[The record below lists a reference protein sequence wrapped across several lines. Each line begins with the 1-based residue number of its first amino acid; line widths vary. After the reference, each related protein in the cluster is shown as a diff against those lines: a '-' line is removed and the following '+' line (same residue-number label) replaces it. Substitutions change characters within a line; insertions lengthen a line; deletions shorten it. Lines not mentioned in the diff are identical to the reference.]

1 MIHHYYKISNNVTIA
16 VANEQ
21 PLHLLQK
28 KYTMQINLFE
38 FIKIFIEIVES
49 GSLTQAA
56 ENLQIHRPAVTKALQ
71 QLEQHSGIRLMQ
83 RTTRRINLTPEGE
96 EFYRRSKPLLAQ
108 ADELLES
115 FGDDRVLHGQLR
127 VDMPIAIAALLV
139 VPNLPD
145 FYREHP
151 AIDIILSS
159 SDRRRDML
167 RDGLDCVLR
176 VGELD
181 DGDYI
186 ARKIGTM
193 KMITCASP
201 TYLARYGIPKTL
213 EALRKHQAVNWI
225 NSSSRQIMPWKFET
239 PSGTAE
245 LTLSGKLVLDNSE
258 AYVAAGLAGLG
269 VLQGMNVFLQPY
281 LESGQ
286 LIEVLPD
293 FPVPPRQLSLL
304 YPHRH
309 LSRKVRVFAEWV
321 ERLL

>member
-1 MIHHYYKISNNVTIA
+1 
-16 VANEQ
+16 
-21 PLHLLQK
+21 
-28 KYTMQINLFE
+28 MQINLFE
-38 FIKIFIEIVES
+38 SIRIFIEIVES

-108 ADELLES
+108 TDDLLES
-115 FGDDRVLHGQLR
+115 FTADRVLRGQLR
-127 VDMPIAIAALLV
+127 VDMPIAFAALLV

-151 AIDIILSS
+151 DIEIILSC

-186 ARKIGTM
+186 ARKMGSI
-193 KMITCASP
+193 KMTTCASQA
-201 TYLARYGIPKTL
+201 YLAEHGTPETL
-213 EALRKHQAVNWI
+213 EELRQHQAVNWI
-225 NSSSRQIMPWKFET
+225 NSSSRQIMPWTFQT
-239 PSGTAE
+239 PGGTAE
-245 LTLSGKLVLDNSE
+245 INLSGKLVLDNSE
-258 AYVAAGLAGLG
+258 AYIAAGLAGLG
-269 VLQGMNVFLQPY
+269 ILQGMNVFLQPY
-281 LESGQ
+281 LNSGR
-286 LIEVLPD
+286 LVEVLTGY
-293 FPVPPRQLSLL
+293 PVPPRQLSLL

-309 LSRKVRVFAEWV
+309 LSREVKVFAEWL

>member
-1 MIHHYYKISNNVTIA
+1 
-16 VANEQ
+16 
-21 PLHLLQK
+21 
-28 KYTMQINLFE
+28 MQINLFE
-38 FIKIFIEIVES
+38 SIRIFIEIVES

-71 QLEQHSGIRLMQ
+71 QLEQHSGTRLMQ

-108 ADELLES
+108 TDDLLES
-115 FGDDRVLHGQLR
+115 FAADRVLRGQLR
-127 VDMPIAIAALLV
+127 VDMPIAFAALLI

-151 AIDIILSS
+151 DIEIILSC

-186 ARKIGTM
+186 ARKMGSI
-193 KMITCASP
+193 KMTTCASP
-201 TYLARYGIPKTL
+201 AYLAEHGTPETL
-213 EALRKHQAVNWI
+213 EELRQHQAVNWI
-225 NSSSRQIMPWKFET
+225 NSSSRQIMPWTFQT
-239 PSGTAE
+239 PGGTAE
-245 LTLSGKLVLDNSE
+245 ISLSGKLVLDNSE
-258 AYVAAGLAGLG
+258 AYIAAGLAGLG
-269 VLQGMNVFLQPY
+269 ILQGMNVFLQPY
-281 LESGQ
+281 LNSGR
-286 LIEVLPD
+286 LVEVLTD
-293 FPVPPRQLSLL
+293 YPVPARQMSLL

-309 LSRKVRVFAEWV
+309 LSRKVKVFAEWL
-321 ERLL
+321 EKLL

>member
-1 MIHHYYKISNNVTIA
+1 
-16 VANEQ
+16 
-21 PLHLLQK
+21 
-28 KYTMQINLFE
+28 MQINLFE
-38 FIKIFIEIVES
+38 SIRIFIGIVES

-71 QLEQHSGIRLMQ
+71 QLEQHSGIRLLQ

-108 ADELLES
+108 TDDLLES
-115 FGDDRVLHGQLR
+115 FAADHVLRGQLR
-127 VDMPIAIAALLV
+127 VDMPIAFAALLV

-151 AIDIILSS
+151 DIEIILSC

-186 ARKIGTM
+186 ARKMGSI
-193 KMITCASP
+193 KMTTCASP
-201 TYLARYGIPKTL
+201 AYLAEHGTPETL
-213 EALRKHQAVNWI
+213 EELRQHQAVNWI
-225 NSSSRQIMPWKFET
+225 NSSSRQIMPWTFQT
-239 PSGTAE
+239 PGGTE
-245 LTLSGKLVLDNSE
+245 EISLSGKLVLDNSE
-258 AYVAAGLAGLG
+258 AYIAAGLAGLG
-269 VLQGMNVFLQPY
+269 ILQGMNVFLQPY
-281 LESGQ
+281 LNSGR
-286 LIEVLPD
+286 LVEVLTD
-293 FPVPPRQLSLL
+293 YPVPPRQLSLL

-309 LSRKVRVFAEWV
+309 LSRKVKVFAEWL

>member
-1 MIHHYYKISNNVTIA
+1 
-16 VANEQ
+16 
-21 PLHLLQK
+21 
-28 KYTMQINLFE
+28 MQINLFE
-38 FIKIFIEIVES
+38 SIRIFIEIVDS

-108 ADELLES
+108 TDDLLES
-115 FGDDRVLHGQLR
+115 FASDRVLRGQLR
-127 VDMPIAIAALLV
+127 VDMPIAFAALLV

-151 AIDIILSS
+151 DIEIILSC

-186 ARKIGTM
+186 ARKMGSI
-193 KMITCASP
+193 KMTTCASSA
-201 TYLARYGIPKTL
+201 YLAEHGKPETL
-213 EALRKHQAVNWI
+213 EELRQHQAVNWI
-225 NSSSRQIMPWKFET
+225 NSSSRQIMPWTFET
-239 PSGTAE
+239 PGGTAE
-245 LTLSGKLVLDNSE
+245 ISLSGKLVLDNSE
-258 AYVAAGLAGLG
+258 AYIAAGLAGLG
-269 VLQGMNVFLQPY
+269 ILQGMNVFLQPY
-281 LESGQ
+281 LNSGR
-286 LIEVLPD
+286 LVEVLTD
-293 FPVPPRQLSLL
+293 YPVPPRQLSLL

-309 LSRKVRVFAEWV
+309 LSRKVKVFAEWL

>member
-1 MIHHYYKISNNVTIA
+1 
-16 VANEQ
+16 
-21 PLHLLQK
+21 
-28 KYTMQINLFE
+28 MQINLFE
-38 FIKIFIEIVES
+38 SIRIFIEIVES

-71 QLEQHSGIRLMQ
+71 QLEQHSGVRLMQ

-108 ADELLES
+108 TDDLLES
-115 FGDDRVLHGQLR
+115 FAADRVLHGQLR
-127 VDMPIAIAALLV
+127 VDMPIAFAALLV

-151 AIDIILSS
+151 DIEIILSC

-186 ARKIGTM
+186 ARKIGSI
-193 KMITCASP
+193 KMTTCASLA
-201 TYLARYGIPKTL
+201 YLAEHGTPETL
-213 EALRKHQAVNWI
+213 EELRQHQAVNWI
-225 NSSSRQIMPWKFET
+225 NSSSRQIMPWTFQT
-239 PSGTAE
+239 PGGTAE
-245 LTLSGKLVLDNSE
+245 ISLSGKLVLDNSE
-258 AYVAAGLAGLG
+258 AYIAAGLAGLG

-281 LESGQ
+281 LNSGR
-286 LIEVLPD
+286 LVEVLTD
-293 FPVPPRQLSLL
+293 YPVPPRQLSLL

-309 LSRKVRVFAEWV
+309 LSRKVKVFAEWL